1 MSLVRSRVYVLG
13 LTILLLA
20 SSLSAQSH
28 SSNRQDQNSGGL
40 PTLTQ
45 YFELLEFDNLD
56 IARDLW
62 TPEALERSGRFG
74 ITFADIPLKV
84 DCGSPIIRNLDVMRY
99 NLQPPVRRHT
109 PINGGAWSRLDFSR
123 VVGSSSVKYSYFAE
137 KRGDWYWLGYPQDC
151 WGGAWDVVESKYF
164 RVHVHP
170 DVAEYVNQPTLDE
183 ADLFIEAMID
193 TLDIS
198 KEMRKQIEEK
208 KIEYFYCA
216 SDTVVEEITGHRVK
230 GTMDMASND
239 VISAVFPHF
248 HEIMHL
254 LINIK
259 LQELPLYTLP
269 IMREGIAVR
278 YGGRWGKKSTALME
292 LGVFLYREKLVE
304 LDSVLTMSGFDT
316 ETGADIVYP
325 VAGVFN
331 AYLLEELGL
340 EKTLN
345 LYLQMSGRFD
355 DLAQLT
361 SSDIKN
367 IIIGVTGHDDWAA
380 LIADF
385 DKYVE
390 EQISKHSFALPGELE
405 KGKTILT
412 AESLVVKEDKHWLG
426 FEFTPPKIDG
436 LNGSNFLFDRNDALV
451 GQQSSLF
458 EEHYGDA
465 QEFSGYRYSV
475 RVDQNEAGLYDYVTN
490 QLIAKYIW
498 GITPSDE
505 YYDAESNRITVRFRK
520 ELLGKE
526 KPRQDDFIL
535 LPM

>member
-1 MSLVRSRVYVLG
+1 MSLVRNRVYVIG
-13 LTILLLA
+13 LTIFLLA
-20 SSLSAQSH
+20 QSLSAQSH
-28 SSNRQDQNSGGL
+28 GRARQDQNSGGL

-56 IARDLW
+56 VARDLW
-62 TPEALERSGRFG
+62 TPEALERSSRFG
-74 ITFADIPLKV
+74 ITFTDIPLKV
-84 DCGSPIIRNLDVMRY
+84 DCGSPVIRNLEAMRY
-99 NLQPPVRRHT
+99 NLQPPVRRYT
-109 PINGGAWSRLDFSR
+109 PLKAGTWSRLEFSR
-123 VVGSSSVKYSYFAE
+123 IVGSSNVKQSYFAE

-151 WGGAWDVVESKYF
+151 WGGGWDVVESKYF

-170 DVAEYVNQPTLDE
+170 DVAKYVNQPALDE

-198 KEMRKQIEEK
+198 KDKRRLIEQK

-230 GTMDMASND
+230 GTLDMGSND

-248 HEIMHL
+248 HEVMHL
-254 LINIK
+254 LVNIK

-304 LDSVLTMSGFDT
+304 LDSVLTMSGFQT
-316 ETGADIVYP
+316 ESGADIVYP

-331 AYLLEELGL
+331 AYLIDKLKLK
-340 EKTLN
+340 KTLD
-345 LYLQMSGRFD
+345 LYLRMSGRFD
-355 DLAQLT
+355 PLEQMT
-361 SSDIKN
+361 SADVQS

-380 LIADF
+380 LIVDF
-385 DKYVE
+385 DKYVDKY
-390 EQISKHSFALPGELE
+390 ISKHSAALPGALK

-412 AESLVVKEDKHWLG
+412 AEGLVVTEDKHWLG
-426 FEFTPPKIDG
+426 FEFTPPKTDG
-436 LNGSNFLFDRNDALV
+436 LNGSNFLFGKNDAFV
-451 GQQSSLF
+451 GQKSSLF
-458 EEHYGDA
+458 EEHYGDV
-465 QEFSGYRYSV
+465 QEFAGYRYSV

-490 QLIAKYIW
+490 QLMAKYIW
-498 GITPSDE
+498 GITPSDD

-520 ELLGKE
+520 ELLGKQ
-526 KPRQDDFIL
+526 KLTQDDFVL
-535 LPM
+535 LPL